1 MGIIKKIFG
10 NTIIKNLSYL
20 VTGTALAQVL
30 IILFQLILRR
40 IYTPADFGA
49 FAVYMS
55 IIGII
60 AVISSLRYEQTII
73 LPADD
78 NKAYNLLW
86 LSFGIGLIVSILTA
100 ILLFVFKQPF
110 MRLINFPEKYAYWLA
125 FVPLSLLLL
134 SIYQALNYYLI
145 RIKQFR
151 LSASNKVERRIA
163 EGVTQTACGAAGSP
177 TGLVW
182 GDIAGQSVNA
192 LAAGLKV
199 HKFVGGLKL
208 SWATIKS
215 VAAEYKS
222 FPLQNSFAAFLNA
235 LSLLLPTIFINR
247 LFDEQTT
254 GLFDLAR
261 MLMIMPLSLVTTSMG
276 QVLVQRFTELRNK
289 RESIRHD
296 FCRIAA
302 LLAVLALLQGVALAS
317 PNFIVCLFHSLPAAR
332 FWRLFL
338 VKLGVNQ
345 VFTCELWFGRSRSNL
360 WCRRSIWCSRRSRKL
375 AVCRFGRLSISC

>member
-1 MGIIKKIFG
+1 MIICKVFEMSLLKQLFD

-60 AVISSLRYEQTII
+60 AVIASLRYEQTII

-78 NKAYNLLW
+78 NKAYNLLY
-86 LSFGIGLIVSILTA
+86 LSFGIGLIISVLTA

-110 MRLINFPEKYAYWLA
+110 MRLINFPEKYSYWLA

-134 SIYQALNYYLI
+134 AIYQALNYYLI
-145 RIKQFR
+145 RIKQFK

-163 EGVTQTACGAAGSP
+163 EGVTQTVSGYCGNQ
-177 TGLVW
+177 TGLVF

-192 LAAGLKV
+192 LAAGIKV

-208 SWATIKS
+208 SWTTIKS
-215 VAAEYKS
+215 VAAEYRS

-276 QVLVQRFTELRNK
+276 QVLVQRFTELRNR

-302 LLAVLALLQGVALAS
+302 LLAVLALVFAVVAFFLAPSLLALIFGETWRESGVYVRIMVWAFAFKFVVS
-317 PNFIVCLFHSLPAAR
+317 PFNMVLTAFEKIGR
-332 FWRLFL
+332 F
-338 VKLGVNQ
+338 
-345 VFTCELWFGRSRSNL
+345 
-360 WCRRSIWCSRRSRKL
+360 
-375 AVCRFGRLSISC
+375 